1 MKYKIGA
8 KRRRIIMPNK
18 IDLHMHSTAS
28 DGTDTPLQLAEIVQ
42 SAGITIFAL
51 TDHDTVA
58 GAIKVSYAGR
68 DEIRPGYRVF
78 LPHAVR

>member
-42 SAGITIFAL
+42 SAGITI
-51 TDHDTVA
+51 
-58 GAIKVSYAGR
+58 
-68 DEIRPGYRVF
+68 
-78 LPHAVR
+78 LPSPTTILWLGQSN